1 MTGDPQTGAIPGCH
15 ALFVSFLS
23 AHLMEGRRIILFAHT
38 HTMFEGSCVR
48 DTFPSMQRI
57 ANHFKA
63 TQDIGEVCIENLI
76 EIEHDSWCGGPE
88 KATATIYG
96 HNGEE
101 WVLAAS
107 FKVHGVW

>member
-1 MTGDPQTGAIPGCH
+1 MTGDPQTGVIPGCH

-23 AHLMEGRRIILFAHT
+23 VHLTDGRLIILFTHT
-38 HTMFEGSCVR
+38 HTMFEESCVW

-57 ANHFKA
+57 VNHFKA
-63 TQDIGEVCIENLI
+63 TQVTGEVCIENFI
-76 EIEHDSWCGGPE
+76 EIERDSWCGGPE
-88 KATATIYG
+88 KATAAIYG

-101 WVLAAS
+101 GVLAAS

>member
-1 MTGDPQTGAIPGCH
+1 MSCSLCLLSLSSPHRRQANN
-15 ALFVSFLS
+15 FV
-23 AHLMEGRRIILFAHT
+23 HT
-38 HTMFEGSCVR
+38 HTMFEGSCVS
-48 DTFPSMQRI
+48 DTFPSTQRI
-57 ANHFKA
+57 VNHFKA
-63 TQDIGEVCIENLI
+63 TQVTGEVCIENLI

-88 KATATIYG
+88 KATAAIYG